1 MRESSCRGSVR
12 KRFGR
17 LSGRSIYRG
26 GTRPYFWPS
35 AIIAWPRAANATR
48 IPIHGAMWE
57 CMHAWCNIGRVCVWP
72 RPRASGATTRASTS
86 AYDKVTLDDYD
97 DDDDGGDFLDIRP
110 SSSSPGRTSRQS
122 RPSTEPDDGGR
133 LSPTAMAVLAA
144 SAEALD
150 NTGDLWT
157 LKRVQTGTAGALRL
171 GVWSWRRLRQAV
183 VRFAFVVPA
192 EDSSY
197 AAEQAARA
205 PDEGVTR
212 LALVRQFLTA
222 SLKVGLAMLVLGI
235 VVNVVGIALSLAVD
249 VGVGRL

>member
-1 MRESSCRGSVR
+1 MHERAVGPFR
-12 KRFGR
+12 KNQHRIDYDDDA
-17 LSGRSIYRG
+17 LVLDSIASR
-26 GTRPYFWPS
+26 
-35 AIIAWPRAANATR
+35 
-48 IPIHGAMWE
+48 M
-57 CMHAWCNIGRVCVWP
+57 P

-97 DDDDGGDFLDIRP
+97 DGDDGGDFLDIRP

-122 RPSTEPDDGGR
+122 RPSTEPDVGGR

-157 LKRVQTGTAGALRL
+157 LKRVRTGTAGALRL
-171 GVWSWRRLRQAV
+171 DVWSWRRLRQAV
-183 VRFAFVVPA
+183 VRFAFVVRPA
-192 EDSSY
+192 DDSSY